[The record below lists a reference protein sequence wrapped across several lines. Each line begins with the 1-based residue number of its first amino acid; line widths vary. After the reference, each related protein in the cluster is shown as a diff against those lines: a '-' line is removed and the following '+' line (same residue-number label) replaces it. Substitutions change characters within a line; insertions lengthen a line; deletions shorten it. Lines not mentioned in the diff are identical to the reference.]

1 MPFVHFLL
9 GKLHITEA
17 VSGKSICEY
26 LGSMRK
32 VHTLDK
38 MGTIE
43 FEREIAVWSEL
54 LLFACDQRIGS
65 VEHDTRGT
73 VSVSREALPA
83 DPVPLALGMSGD
95 HLGLA
100 MTKAPGVSPSPQG
113 VTILWPT
120 RPSPHF
126 DDAAAFRFDSR
137 AIGSRDPMT
146 MSANPTIANL
156 SRHRLDQARFVSP
169 RPFNLPQLFVSPLT
183 A

>member
-1 MPFVHFLL
+1 LHGPRAYLGHCIIDAPLREGPFRAEKQPHVPFVHFLL

-32 VHTLDK
+32 VHPLDK

-137 AIGSRDPMT
+137 AIGSRRSD
-146 MSANPTIANL
+146 N
-156 SRHRLDQARFVSP
+156 HEC
-169 RPFNLPQLFVSPLT
+169 
-183 A
+183 